1 MTMTAQKAP
10 NWASEQRAAER
21 VNVRLEGKLFVPAE
35 EITFDCLIVDLSAGG
50 AGIYCEEPPPLNTFV
65 VLYIN
70 GFGRFEGVATR
81 FVKGE
86 LGLRFVCK
94 DARRK
99 RLEEDLSG
107 YVKEGLL
114 GMTRLRRFQRS
125 RPRAPIDHFIRANG
139 KVVPCELLDISLQ
152 GVSLRTK
159 VHPPIG
165 EIVELGATK
174 GWVIRHFDDCIGVQ
188 FLQRPIPGEPDV
200 R

>member
-10 NWASEQRAAER
+10 DCASEQRADER

-35 EITFDCLIVDLSAGG
+35 ETTFDCLIVDLSAGG
-50 AGIYCEEPPPLNTFV
+50 AGIYCEDPPPLNSFV

-94 DARRK
+94 DAKRR
-99 RLEEDLSG
+99 RLKEDLDS
-107 YVKEGLL
+107 YVKEGML
-114 GMTRLRRFQRS
+114 GITRLRRFQRS
-125 RPRAPIDHFIRANG
+125 EPRAPIDHFTRTNG
-139 KVVPCELLDISLQ
+139 SIVPCELIDISLQ
-152 GVSLRTK
+152 GVSLKTK

-165 EIVELGATK
+165 EIIELGATK
-174 GWVIRHFDDCIGVQ
+174 GWVIRHFEDCIGVQ
-188 FLQRPIPGEPDV
+188 FLQRPILAAPDG

>member
-10 NWASEQRAAER
+10 DLASEQRADER
-21 VNVRLEGKLFVPAE
+21 VKLRLEGKLFLPAE
-35 EITFDCLIVDLSAGG
+35 ETTFECIIVDLSAGG
-50 AGIYCEEPPPLNTFV
+50 AGIYCAEPPPLNSFV
-65 VLYIN
+65 VLYVN

-81 FVKGE
+81 YVKGE

-94 DARRK
+94 DAKRK
-99 RLEEDLSG
+99 RLVEDLDS

-114 GMTRLRRFQRS
+114 GITRLRRFQRS
-125 RPRAPIDHFIRANG
+125 KPRAPLDHFIRTNG
-139 KVVPCELLDISLQ
+139 SVVPCELLDISLQ

-165 EIVELGATK
+165 EVIELGATK

-188 FLQRPIPGEPDV
+188 FLQRPIPGASDV